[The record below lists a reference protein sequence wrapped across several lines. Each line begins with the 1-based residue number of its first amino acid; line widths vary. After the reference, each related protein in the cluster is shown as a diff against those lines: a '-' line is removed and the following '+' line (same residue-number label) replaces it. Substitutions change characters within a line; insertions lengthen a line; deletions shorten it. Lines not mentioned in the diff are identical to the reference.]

1 MVSNQ
6 VLDDVSEKIASGLRL
21 LGGAKQEAESQVR
34 SVVEGA
40 LQQFDVVTDERMQV
54 QEAMLKK
61 ARDDMQALVARIQ
74 TLENRIKELEK
85 TINNSC

>member
-1 MVSNQ
+1 MASNQ
-6 VLDDVSEKIASGLRL
+6 VLDDISEKIAGGLRL
-21 LGGAKQEAESQVR
+21 LGGAKHEAEAQVR

-61 ARDDMQALVARIQ
+61 ARDDMQALVERIQ
-74 TLENRIKELEK
+74 ALESRIKELEK
-85 TINNSC
+85 TQ

>member
-6 VLDDVSEKIASGLRL
+6 VLDDISEKIAGGLRL
-21 LGGAKQEAESQVR
+21 LGGAKEEVESQVR
-34 SVVEGA
+34 SIVEGA

-61 ARDDMQALVARIQ
+61 AQEEMQALD
-74 TLENRIKELEK
+74 ERIKALEEQLK
-85 TINNSC
+85 G